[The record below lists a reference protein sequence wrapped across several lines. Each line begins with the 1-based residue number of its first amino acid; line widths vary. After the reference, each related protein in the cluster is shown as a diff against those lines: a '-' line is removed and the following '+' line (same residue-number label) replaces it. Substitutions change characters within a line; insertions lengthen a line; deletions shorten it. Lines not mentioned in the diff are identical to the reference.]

1 MPLILSPLRMI
12 SLIEAVSYLLLVFVA
27 MPLKY
32 MLGFGLAVSVVGMI
46 HGVLFVV
53 LLGQLVLA
61 GFLTSWPKS
70 RLWLLALASVVPF
83 MPFFLD
89 RKMRAWMAGSQAT

>member
-1 MPLILSPLRMI
+1 MI
-12 SLIEAVSYLLLVFVA
+12 SLVEAVSYLLLVFVA

-89 RKMRAWMAGSQAT
+89 RKMRAWMAESQAT

>member
-1 MPLILSPLRMI
+1 MPLILSRLRMV
-12 SLIEAVSYLLLVFVA
+12 SLTEAVSYLLLMFVA

-32 MLGFGLAVSVVGMI
+32 MLGFGLAVKVIGMI
-46 HGVLFVV
+46 HGVLFMV
-53 LLGQLVLA
+53 LFGQLVLA

-89 RKMRAWMAGSQAT
+89 RKVRGWMAESQAI

>member
-1 MPLILSPLRMI
+1 MI

-32 MLGFGLAVSVVGMI
+32 MLGFGLAVRVVGMI

-53 LLGQLVLA
+53 LLGQLVFA

-89 RKMRAWMAGSQAT
+89 RKMRAWMAESQAT

>member
-1 MPLILSPLRMI
+1 MI